1 MAGLRSVAEHLSV
14 HAKGLGSGDAEAD
27 AFGRS
32 AFNRH
37 YYATFLTVRELLV
50 TINKAWATTPHA
62 AIPVLIEKNLVARI
76 KEAAERQ
83 VRSHALGASRKSA
96 IVSQAMSAASE
107 IASVLKSAYTIRVA
121 ADYEPSHKIVFGA
134 SGIELDSCSI
144 GEASRWYVRVEREK
158 WKLIAISK
166 ELGLVS

>member
-1 MAGLRSVAEHLSV
+1 MTGLQSVAVHLFS
-14 HAKGLGSGDAEAD
+14 HAKGLGAGGADAD

-50 TINKAWATTPHA
+50 TIDIAWAKTTHKE
-62 AIPVLIEKNLVARI
+62 IPDRIEKNLVARI
-76 KEAAERQ
+76 KDTAKKQ
-83 VRSHALGASRKSA
+83 VRSGALGAGRSSA
-96 IVSQAMSAASE
+96 IVGQSINAATE
-107 IASVLKSAYTIRVA
+107 IASVLKSAYTVRVA

-134 SGIELDSCSI
+134 AGIELDSCSI
-144 GEASRWYVRVEREK
+144 GEASSWYGRVEREK

-166 ELGLVS
+166 ELGLVA

>member
-1 MAGLRSVAEHLSV
+1 MAGLQNVAEYLSS
-14 HAKGLGSGDAEAD
+14 HARGLGAGDANAD

-50 TINKAWATTPHA
+50 AIDIAWAKTPHA
-62 AIPVLIEKNLVARI
+62 EIPDRIEKALVARI
-76 KEAAERQ
+76 KSAAKTQ
-83 VRSHALGASRKSA
+83 VRSGALVAGRSSA
-96 IVSQAMSAASE
+96 IVGQSISAATE

-134 SGIELDSCSI
+134 TGLELDSCSI
-144 GEASRWYVRVEREK
+144 GEASSWYGRVER
-158 WKLIAISK
+158 
-166 ELGLVS
+166 

>member
-1 MAGLRSVAEHLSV
+1 MAGLRTVAEHLATY
-14 HAKGLGSGDAEAD
+14 AKGLGAGDVEAD

-37 YYATFLTVRELLV
+37 YYATFLTVRDLLV
-50 TINKAWATTPHA
+50 TIDVAWAKTPHSE
-62 AIPVLIEKNLVARI
+62 IPERIEKNLVARI
-76 KEAAERQ
+76 KDVAKMQ
-83 VRSHALGASRKSA
+83 VRSGVLGAGRSSA
-96 IVSQAMSAASE
+96 IVGQSISAATE
-107 IASVLKSAYTIRVA
+107 IASVLKSAYSIRVV

-144 GEASRWYVRVEREK
+144 GEASSWWVRVEREK

-166 ELGLVS
+166 ELGLVA

>member
-1 MAGLRSVAEHLSV
+1 MAGLRSVAEHLST
-14 HAKGLGSGDAEAD
+14 HAKGLGPGDAEAD

-50 TINKAWATTPHA
+50 AIDIAWAKTPHA
-62 AIPVLIEKNLVARI
+62 EIPERIEKNLVARI
-76 KEAAERQ
+76 KYTAKRQ
-83 VRSHALGASRKSA
+83 VRSGALGAGRSSA
-96 IVSQAMSAASE
+96 IVGQSISAATE

-144 GEASRWYVRVEREK
+144 GEASSWYVRVEREK

>member
-1 MAGLRSVAEHLSV
+1 
-14 HAKGLGSGDAEAD
+14 
-27 AFGRS
+27 
-32 AFNRH
+32 
-37 YYATFLTVRELLV
+37 LTIRELLV
-50 TINKAWATTPHA
+50 AIDIAWAKTPHA
-62 AIPVLIEKNLVARI
+62 EIPKMIEKNLVARI
-76 KEAAERQ
+76 KDTAKKA
-83 VRSHALGASRKSA
+83 VRSGALDTGRSRA
-96 IVSQAMSAASE
+96 IVSQSISAATE

-144 GEASRWYVRVEREK
+144 GEASSWYIRVEREK

>member
-1 MAGLRSVAEHLSV
+1 MAGLQSVAQHLFT
-14 HAKGLGSGDAEAD
+14 HAKGLGADNADAD

-37 YYATFLTVRELLV
+37 YYATFLTVRDLLV
-50 TINKAWATTPHA
+50 TIDIAWAKTPHSE
-62 AIPVLIEKNLVARI
+62 IPERVEKSLVARI
-76 KEAAERQ
+76 KETAKRQ
-83 VRSHALGASRKSA
+83 VRSGALDHGRSGS
-96 IVSQAMSAASE
+96 IIGQSISAATV

-144 GEASRWYVRVEREK
+144 GEASNWYVRVETEK

-166 ELGLVS
+166 ELGLVV

>member
-1 MAGLRSVAEHLSV
+1 MAGLQNVANHLST
-14 HAKGLGSGDAEAD
+14 HARKLGPCDAEAD

-37 YYATFLTVRELLV
+37 YYATFLTVRELL
-50 TINKAWATTPHA
+50 ISIDEAWARTPHA
-62 AIPVLIEKNLVARI
+62 EIPERIERNLVALI
-76 KEAAERQ
+76 KDTAKRQ
-83 VRSHALGASRKSA
+83 VRSRALDAGRSSS
-96 IVSQAMSAASE
+96 IVRLSISAATE

-134 SGIELDSCSI
+134 TGIELDSCSI
-144 GEASRWYVRVEREK
+144 GEASSWCVRVEREK
-158 WKLIAISK
+158 WKLIVISK

>member
-1 MAGLRSVAEHLSV
+1 MAGLKSVAEHLTT
-14 HAKGLGSGDAEAD
+14 HALVLGAGVAEAD

-32 AFNRH
+32 AFNRY

-50 TINKAWATTPHA
+50 AIDKAWAKTPHA
-62 AIPVLIEKNLVARI
+62 EIPERIEKNLVARI
-76 KEAAERQ
+76 KSSAKSQ
-83 VRSHALGASRKSA
+83 VRNGVLSAGRSSA
-96 IVSQAMSAASE
+96 IVGQSMSAATE

-144 GEASRWYVRVEREK
+144 GEASSWFDRVERQK
-158 WKLIAISK
+158 GRLIAISK
-166 ELGLVS
+166 ELALVS